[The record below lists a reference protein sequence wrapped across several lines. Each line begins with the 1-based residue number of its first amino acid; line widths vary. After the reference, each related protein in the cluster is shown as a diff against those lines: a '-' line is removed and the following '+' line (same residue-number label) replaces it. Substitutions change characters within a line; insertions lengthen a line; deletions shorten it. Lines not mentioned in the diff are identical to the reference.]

1 MHMNSPKLSEE
12 KKQMEEKTAVLVV
25 DDENGTRELFT
36 RILAGAGY
44 PTTCAASGREAL
56 DLFAENFFPLVLLDI
71 AMPGMSGTAVLR
83 ELRNSDS
90 PPEVIMVT
98 GEDDPNVAANALELG
113 ACGYLVKPFEKNE
126 LLIYVAHALR
136 LRELERKN
144 REYRDNLEQQVRDR
158 TLQLEQ
164 AYRDLKASQEQLLHQ
179 EKLATIGHLAAGVA
193 HEINNPTGYIGS
205 NLGTLTRYMER
216 IAEFIRLLDGYCS
229 ILPPEKAAELA
240 QVRKN
245 SKIDFLV
252 EDSRDILAEC
262 LEGVEKIKK
271 IVAGLKT
278 FSRKDQNISSL
289 ANINDCLENALTV
302 AWNEL
307 KYKATVEKDYGDIP
321 LIRCY
326 PNQLAQ
332 VFMNLLVNAAHAI
345 ESQGMI
351 RIRTFTENGLIFI
364 SISDTGCG
372 ISPENRGKIFAPFFT
387 TKAEGVGTGLG
398 LSIVSEIVARHG
410 GKISVESEMGKGSI
424 FTISIPMQH
433 DAEVK
438 ITEEPQRE
446 AGYPGYSSSATSG

>member
-1 MHMNSPKLSEE
+1 MTLQNDFRPRKGQ
-12 KKQMEEKTAVLVV
+12 QMEDKTAVLVV
-25 DDENGTRELFT
+25 DDDPMTRTIFT
-36 RILAGAGY
+36 RYLSGAGY

-56 DLFAENFFPLVLLDI
+56 DLLAGNFFPLVLLDI
-71 AMPGMSGTAVLR
+71 AMPGMSGIAVLR
-83 ELRNSDS
+83 ELRNRES

-98 GEDDPNVAANALELG
+98 GEDDPRIAANALELG
-113 ACGYLVKPFEKNE
+113 ACGYLIKPFEKNE

-144 REYRDNLEQQVRDR
+144 REYRDNLEQQVKDR
-158 TLQLEQ
+158 TMQLEQ
-164 AYRDLKASQEQLLHQ
+164 ACRDLKASQEQLRHQ

-205 NLGTLTRYMER
+205 NLGTLTKYMGR
-216 IAEFIRLLDGYCS
+216 IAEFIRLLNGYGS
-229 ILPPEKAAELA
+229 ALPAEKSAELA
-240 QVRKN
+240 QARKDCR
-245 SKIDFLV
+245 IDFLM

-262 LEGVEKIKK
+262 LEGVGRIKK
-271 IVAGLKT
+271 IVEGLKT
-278 FSRKDQNISSL
+278 FSRKDQNISCH

-321 LIRCY
+321 AIRCY

-332 VFMNLLVNAAHAI
+332 VFMNLLINAAHAI
-345 ESQGMI
+345 ENQGMI
-351 RIRTFTENGLIFI
+351 RIRTYTDNDLIFI

-372 ISPENRGKIFAPFFT
+372 ISAVNREKIFAPFFT

-410 GKISVESEMGKGSI
+410 GKISVESEVGKGST
-424 FTISIPMQH
+424 FTISIPIQH
-433 DAEVK
+433 DVEAK
-438 ITEEPQRE
+438 I
-446 AGYPGYSSSATSG
+446 AGNGNGLFG